1 MANHFTKNNIM
12 QKITP
17 FLWFDNQAEEAA
29 NFYVSI
35 FKDATL
41 GKITRYGANMPAPE
55 GSVMTVSFQLFGQEF
70 TALNAGPVFKFNEAI
85 SFVVNCGSQEEV
97 DYYWEKLTA
106 DGGEESACGWLKDK
120 FGLSWQIVPDVL
132 PSLMANPDPA
142 KAQKAASA
150 LMQMRKIDIEKLKQ
164 AALADTAQVIMV
176 EAQVAAPLETAWNA
190 YTAPEDIVLWN
201 NASDDWHTPRAEN
214 DLREGGRFNYRM
226 EARDGSFGFDFEG
239 VYDRIDDK
247 KRIEYTMG
255 DGRKVQVNFSPVE
268 NGTHVGV
275 TFEAENTHSL
285 EMQQGG
291 WQAILNN
298 FKKFA
303 ESKS

>member
-1 MANHFTKNNIM
+1 
-12 QKITP
+12 
-17 FLWFDNQAEEAA
+17 
-29 NFYVSI
+29 
-35 FKDATL
+35 
-41 GKITRYGANMPAPE
+41 
-55 GSVMTVSFQLFGQEF
+55 MTVSFQLFGQEF